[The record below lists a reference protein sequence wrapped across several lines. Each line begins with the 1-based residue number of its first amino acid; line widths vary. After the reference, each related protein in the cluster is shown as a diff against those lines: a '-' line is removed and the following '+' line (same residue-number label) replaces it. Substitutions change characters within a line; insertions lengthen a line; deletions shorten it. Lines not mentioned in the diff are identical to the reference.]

1 MTNQFEIFENV
12 VGIHQEVDDVDMST
26 KEEKMLEYVR
36 ELQKIEDQMEPLK
49 EMKRE
54 LKSDFKEAGWLTGD
68 EISMTVKAYRM
79 VKSKDFD
86 FDEFSKVYD
95 SLTKITGR
103 S

>member
-1 MTNQFEIFENV
+1 MATGFEIFENV
-12 VGIHQEVDDVDMST
+12 VESHQEVEDVDMSS

-49 EMKRE
+49 EMKRQ
-54 LKSDFKEAGWLTGD
+54 LKADFKEADWLTGD

-79 VKSKDFD
+79 MKTKDFD
-86 FDEFSKVYD
+86 FDEFAKVYE
-95 SLTKITGR
+95 SLAKITGR

>member
-1 MTNQFEIFENV
+1 VTNQFEIFENV